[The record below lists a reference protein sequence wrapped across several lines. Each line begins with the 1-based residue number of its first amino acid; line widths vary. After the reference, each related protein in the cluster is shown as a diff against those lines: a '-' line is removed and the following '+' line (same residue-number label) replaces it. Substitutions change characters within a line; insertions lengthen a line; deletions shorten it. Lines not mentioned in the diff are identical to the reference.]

1 MPAKPLQNLYMSV
14 PMSTRILFIGLLSMA
29 LMGCGVRKKGE
40 KMKPRDGVVYY
51 AKEYMG
57 TPYLLGGNTT
67 AGIDC
72 SGLIHKAYQK
82 QGIRIPRTVD
92 ELRKEGKRISK
103 DRAKPGD
110 ILFFRTSKKRKLTHA
125 GIVVGHKRGE
135 PLFIHASSSRGVMI
149 SSLRDGYWNKAYAQT
164 RRLLR

>member
-1 MPAKPLQNLYMSV
+1 MK
-14 PMSTRILFIGLLSMA
+14 TRILFVGLLSLA
-29 LMGCGVRKKGE
+29 LVGCGARKKGK

-57 TPYLLGGNTT
+57 TPYRLGGNTT

-72 SGLIHKAYQK
+72 SGLIHNAFQK

-110 ILFFRTSKKRKLTHA
+110 ILFFRTSKKRTLTHA

-149 SSLRDGYWNKAYAQT
+149 SSLREGYWNKAYAQT